1 MGDPVKILLRSRVW
15 RSFAR
20 HGFPD
25 SNRNRSLA
33 VFSNFF
39 LHFHPV
45 KVRVRAIRFTR
56 TFYLGGLTAAC
67 FFILTMTGFFLMFYY
82 RPAVPHAYSDMKDF
96 VYVVSSGK
104 FLRNLHRWAAHAM
117 VALVFAHMSWTFLR
131 GAYRPPREFNWVV
144 GVSLLVATL
153 LLSYTG
159 YLLPWDQLAY
169 WAVTVGTNMVA
180 SVPMVGQKIK
190 LLLLGGHV
198 INDSALLRFYVL
210 HCVVLPMALALGV
223 GLHVWR
229 IRKDGGIHLP
239 ALPKGDAPD
248 ESLPPVLAGLEAGH
262 PADDSQGAEAAGA
275 RLGATE
281 SVRLVLD
288 EDEAADVT
296 VDLNDEP
303 MVMTFPH
310 LLLREVVA
318 FLALAIVL
326 AVVSL
331 IFDAPLEAIADP
343 SRTPN
348 PAKAPWY
355 FLGLQELLRYYPPV
369 VAGVLLPA
377 LSITALAVIP
387 YFRVNVE
394 RPPLWGAAPLR
405 RLALLWLAIAAISAL
420 FRLGASGMVWSI
432 VIPLWLVGATM
443 SAGALPWREGKVGPW
458 LRTRSLPFW
467 IFTWFLASAIT
478 LTVIG
483 ALFRGPSWHLTVP
496 WHDGIY

>member
-1 MGDPVKILLRSRVW
+1 MDTRAKEQARRRIW
-15 RSFAR
+15 RSFVR
-20 HGFPD
+20 HGLPD

-56 TFYLGGLTAAC
+56 TFYLGGLATAC
-67 FFILTMTGFFLMFYY
+67 FFILTVTGFFLMFYY
-82 RPAVPHAYSDMKDF
+82 RPAVPHAYDDMKDF
-96 VYVVSSGK
+96 AYVVSSGK

-117 VALVFAHMSWTFLR
+117 VALVFSHMAWTFLR
-131 GAYRPPREFNWVV
+131 GAYRPPREFNWVL
-144 GVSLLVATL
+144 GVALFVATL

-180 SVPMVGQKIK
+180 SIPIVGEKIK
-190 LLLLGGHV
+190 LLLLGGHA
-198 INDSALLRFYVL
+198 IDDSALLRFYVL
-210 HCVVLPMALALGV
+210 HCVALPMALALGV

-239 ALPKGDAPD
+239 PKT
-248 ESLPPVLAGLEAGH
+248 PPTRS
-262 PADDSQGAEAAGA
+262 PAVEG
-275 RLGATE
+275 E
-281 SVRLVLD
+281 SVRLVIDAPDSARLA
-288 EDEAADVT
+288 AAD
-296 VDLNDEP
+296 DDEP
-303 MVMTFPH
+303 MLMTFPH
-310 LLLREVVA
+310 LVLREVVA
-318 FLALAIVL
+318 FLALAVAL
-326 AVVSL
+326 SVASL
-331 IFDAPLEAIADP
+331 LVDAPLEAIADP

-377 LSITALAVIP
+377 LSVLALAVVP

-394 RPPLWGAAPLR
+394 RPPLWRTAPLQ
-405 RLALLWLAIAAISAL
+405 RLALLWVVVAALTAL
-420 FRLGASGMVWSI
+420 FQVGARGRVWSI
-432 VIPLWLVGATM
+432 IVPLWLVAATM
-443 SAGALPWREGKVGPW
+443 SAGALPWPDGRLARW

-478 LTVIG
+478 LTAVG
-483 ALFRGPSWHLTVP
+483 ALFRGPSWLFTLP
-496 WHDGIY
+496 WRDGIY